1 MNALYSEIQRL
12 APGYK
17 PDASQLGQIERHS
30 DPEGY
35 ARLLEGR
42 MNDVRDDAV
51 RYLSKVAPDLGIT
64 AGDITNHDAI
74 AGIRAFHSSG
84 ISGADKK
91 QLEGIGVK
99 RILSIGIRVGKRL
112 SAKGSLTIVD
122 HLFLGFLGRL
132 PRSGGRD
139 YYQSR
144 LSSGGE
150 GNSLIDIVYEIYNSP
165 EATSR
170 RLNE

>member
-1 MNALYSEIQRL
+1 MTVQDKILAQIEDL

-17 PDASQLGQIERHS
+17 VTPTQMWSINRAKE
-30 DPEGY
+30 ENT
-35 ARLLEGR
+35 ANLLKVMPIR
-42 MNDVRDDAV
+42 FNDTRIDMA
-51 RYLSKVAPDLGIT
+51 RYLGVDPSYLLPQEVMAAMRDFDKEYHGQS
-64 AGDITNHDAI
+64 GD
-74 AGIRAFHSSG
+74 
-84 ISGADKK
+84 DKGLVNRMG
-91 QLEGIGVK
+91 LESV
-99 RILSIGIRVGKRL
+99 LSLGKRL
-112 SAKGSLTIVD
+112 GAKDDLSLID